1 MTFFRYM
8 DLTVYIVCIICH
20 PLRCYYYSHNIDS
33 ETEAQR
39 DCIMCP
45 QPHSWWAA
53 GSHFNSDAWLQ
64 STWVSLPCYTLWS
77 LPMGFKHTPIFFFL
91 NVFIASNHVYDIQ
104 YIRNLEICNE
114 DWIFLCI
121 RSKIFWQFCRS
132 ETIRVTSCVYFT
144 DSRVTIHRAA
154 FRLLYVTRWL
164 LLAGKASTGGVA
176 NAMMKSTPVKNSPE
190 V

>member
-1 MTFFRYM
+1 MLLLSPYYRRWNWGTKRLHNVPTGTQ
-8 DLTVYIVCIICH
+8 LTSSRVTLQ
-20 PLRCYYYSHNIDS
+20 LR
-33 ETEAQR
+33 R
-39 DCIMCP
+39 L
-45 QPHSWWAA
+45 
-53 GSHFNSDAWLQ
+53 GQ

-104 YIRNLEICNE
+104 YTRNLEKCNE

-121 RSKIFWQFCRS
+121 KSKIFWQFCRS
-132 ETIRVTSCVYFT
+132 ETIRVTSCVYFS

-176 NAMMKSTPVKNSPE
+176 TAMMKSTPVKNSPE